1 MPSPALARFAAV
13 LAACWALAACAQQA
27 TPEKPGVN
35 LAGFPP
41 EFREG
46 YSDGCNS
53 ARSVVGVK
61 RDEAR
66 MKSDPQYAQG
76 WRDGHDMCKGRK
88 P

>member
-13 LAACWALAACAQQA
+13 LAAACALGACAPAA
-27 TPEKPGVN
+27 TPARPGVN
-35 LAGFPP
+35 LSGFPP

-53 ARSVVGVK
+53 ARSAVGTK
-61 RDEAR
+61 KDEAR

-76 WRDGHDMCKGRK
+76 WRDGYDLCKAK
-88 P
+88 

>member
-1 MPSPALARFAAV
+1 MRSPAAASLLAV
-13 LAACWALAACAQQA
+13 LAAACILGACAQQA
-27 TPEKPGVN
+27 TPVRPGVN
-35 LAGFPP
+35 LSGFPP

-61 RDEAR
+61 KDEAR

-76 WRDGHDMCKGRK
+76 WRDGYDMCKAK
-88 P
+88 